1 MESVFS
7 KDIDKYEAGVFSGLE
22 KGMSGSIKKG
32 DVVKVD
38 TTKKIFFNVKQLWK
52 SAKAVETE
60 NKERETTG
68 DNVGNK
74 KKN

>member
-7 KDIDKYEAGVFSGLE
+7 KDIDKYVAGVFSGLE

-32 DVVKVD
+32 DIVKVGA
-38 TTKKIFFNVKQLWK
+38 TKKIFSKVRQLWK

-68 DNVGNK
+68 DNAGNK